1 MRGNKPEKQHL
12 LFHTGRFQPFG
23 LKLNST
29 TSGFQDFFYIYRGF
43 GPVVMNKMQKKSI
56 EEERP
61 EQEDISSEIMKR
73 RFVPSIFKSTSWE
86 SFQFAGWKIKIT
98 ETTDCYGAYVWPSAI
113 VLCYYLEHSQKE
125 IMDKN
130 VIELGSG
137 TGLVS
142 IVASILGSK
151 VTATDLPHLLDN
163 LHYNINQN
171 TKMRSKYLPQVQE
184 LKWGIDLDKRFPR
197 STCHYDYVMAA
208 DVVYS
213 HPYLNEL
220 LMTFDHLCQDDTII
234 LWTMKFRFDRDNA
247 FVETFQRIFDTVI
260 IYDLPSLQIKL
271 YKATRKNTELRRET

>member
-1 MRGNKPEKQHL
+1 
-12 LFHTGRFQPFG
+12 
-23 LKLNST
+23 
-29 TSGFQDFFYIYRGF
+29 
-43 GPVVMNKMQKKSI
+43 MNKMQKKSI